1 MDVGVGDVLVDPRGS
16 EMVIRAFS
24 PDPAGV
30 LEFSMRLPPGGGL
43 LPEHAH
49 PAQVETFRITAG
61 SARYRLAGVEGTAEA
76 GTEIEVPP
84 GARHV
89 NPWNDSGETLEFVQ
103 RVTPVLDF
111 PAIGLRLG
119 FRRR

>member
-1 MDVGVGDVLVDPRGS
+1 
-16 EMVIRAFS
+16 MVIRAFS

-30 LEFSMRLPPGGGL
+30 LEFSMRVPPGGGL

-49 PAQVETFRITAG
+49 PAQVATFRITAG
-61 SARYRLAGVEGTAEA
+61 SARHRLAGVQGTARA
-76 GTEIEVPP
+76 GAETEVPP

-89 NPWNDSGETLEFVQ
+89 NPWNDSGESLECVQ

-111 PAIGLRLG
+111 PALGLRLG
-119 FRRR
+119 FRRT